1 MQYIGKIDK
10 EKYRLITEYITTEE
24 VILTDKQIEHIKQRH
39 PNNYEKYFKY
49 IKNIVEDPDYII
61 KDDKPNTGF
70 LLKEFIE
77 DNKRFQ
83 LILRL
88 NTINDNENYKNSII
102 TFFKVSEKKYRQY
115 LRNKEIVWKKLD
127 KDE

>member
-102 TFFKVSEKKYRQY
+102 TFFKVGEKKYRQY